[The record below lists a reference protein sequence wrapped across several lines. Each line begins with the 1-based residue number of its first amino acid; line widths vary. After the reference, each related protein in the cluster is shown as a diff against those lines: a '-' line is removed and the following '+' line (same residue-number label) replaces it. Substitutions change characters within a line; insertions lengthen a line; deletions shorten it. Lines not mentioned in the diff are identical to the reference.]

1 MKIKIISTG
10 LLAIA
15 LMWMA
20 IIIQEGW
27 EISVEMVTNVLYQK
41 VEYVPINVPKIST
54 LPLEAKIRHL
64 WGKEAK
70 MAISIAKAENS
81 RHICDLEVLEPNGT
95 KSYGIFQINSVHLK
109 KGYTVSQL
117 KDCDQNILIAKS
129 IYDKSGWSLWSS
141 YKNQAYKKYLI
152 N

>member
-1 MKIKIISTG
+1 MKIKIIGVG
-10 LLAIA
+10 LTVIA
-15 LMWMA
+15 LMWTW
-20 IIIQEGW
+20 IIIVEGW
-27 EISVEMVTNVLYQK
+27 NTSVEMLTKVFYQP
-41 VEYVPINVPKIST
+41 VEYVPINVPDAVT
-54 LPLEAKIRHL
+54 VETMIRRTF
-64 WGKEAK
+64 KKTANVA
-70 MAISIAKAENS
+70 MAIAKAENS
-81 RHICDLEVLEPNGT
+81 RHICDLEVDEPNGT
-95 KSYGIFQINSVHLK
+95 KSYGVFQINSVHVK